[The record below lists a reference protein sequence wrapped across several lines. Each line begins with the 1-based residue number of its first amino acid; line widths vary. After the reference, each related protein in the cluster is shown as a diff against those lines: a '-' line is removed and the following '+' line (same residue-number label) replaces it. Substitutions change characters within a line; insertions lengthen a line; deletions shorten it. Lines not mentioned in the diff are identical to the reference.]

1 MSVRVQY
8 RHCNCTS
15 FLGGGDVSWI
25 LNKVVV
31 AQVAKGNMALMVY
44 GPIWLTYVRQGVTIT
59 YLVLLAESI
68 AVGSIGRGD
77 YFEGMPAVLQS
88 IPVYKYID
96 YSKKNYNFACSIMW
110 M

>member
-1 MSVRVQY
+1 MSGRGQY
-8 RHCNCTS
+8 HHCNCSS
-15 FLGGGDVSWI
+15 FLGGGDVSCI

-31 AQVAKGNMALMVY
+31 AQVAKGNMTLMVY
-44 GPIWLTYVRQGVTIT
+44 RPIWLAYVSQGVALT

-68 AVGSIGRGD
+68 AVGSMDRGD

-88 IPVYKYID
+88 IHVYKYTD
-96 YSKKNYNFACSIMW
+96 YSTQNYNFACSVLW